1 MNLSQKNYIMIEKE
15 IVDVLC
21 AFDKLW
27 SYFLVSKVIVQND
40 NSTLRYIIDKNDAK
54 LRFIRSIMFIQEFD
68 FEVKANNHVKNK
80 VPDY

>member
-1 MNLSQKNYIMIEKE
+1 M
-15 IVDVLC
+15 
-21 AFDKLW
+21 
-27 SYFLVSKVIVQND
+27 QND